1 MTHEVI
7 GVLCC
12 VLPHVFM
19 SPSVPELI
27 VKISFV
33 ESRLITHPFGLEASK
48 FLIFFVSVHFFEI
61 IALRTTYS
69 NNTHYLTTQLK

>member
-1 MTHEVI
+1 
-7 GVLCC
+7 
-12 VLPHVFM
+12 VFM
-19 SPSVPELI
+19 TPYVPELI

-48 FLIFFVSVHFFEI
+48 FLIFLFPPINPFFEI

-69 NNTHYLTTQLK
+69 NNRHYLTAQLK